1 MLRFFA
7 SIVTPSATAS
17 TSKSTPSEATASAS
31 VVSTRDRSQSTPLLS
46 NVSFTKISN
55 KQDSYLLQLP
65 KANDGERDENTV
77 ARVGEALRIR
87 AATVSELNRDGEE
100 VERILKRNYDAM
112 KNVIEDIKRL
122 RMEV

>member
-7 SIVTPSATAS
+7 SIVTPSATTS

-55 KQDSYLLQLP
+55 KQDSYLLQFP
-65 KANDGERDENTV
+65 KANDSERDENTV